1 MGSPRL
7 RLIILGAVRGLIKPG
22 YAYGINSVIR
32 EELLVRALARE
43 IDGTTFLS
51 RALIEA
57 SMAAAPQQQ
66 RIYRKSVAFLMQGN
80 AMMRLH
86 PIRDLRQLHLSRSDR
101 VEINKM
107 ATLLKVLKQ
116 TDFYERMGR
125 TLKATR

>member
-1 MGSPRL
+1 LGSPRL

>member
-22 YAYGINSVIR
+22 YADGINSVIR

>member
-1 MGSPRL
+1 M
-7 RLIILGAVRGLIKPG
+7 IKPG